1 MGGLCHWTFCDTN
14 KYPRWYRHDG
24 PTGSSGTGPAGDHT
38 SGSGKARNHLEL
50 TRPLSFVTLC
60 CFHVLSDEFYQNL
73 NSNNFSLLQK

>member
-50 TRPLSFVTLC
+50 TRPLSFVTLY
-60 CFHVLSDEFYQNL
+60 CFHVLPDEFYQNL
-73 NSNNFSLLQK
+73 NSNDFSLLHK